1 VFKTKLKKVYFI
13 LALAGIILSS
23 GVIGFFAGRIFYLNP
38 DYNKIGVDL
47 QAINQ
52 GQGDIFSKVVGSLKT
67 GFLGSVD
74 AKKSYYGAIKGY
86 VASLGDPYTV
96 FFDPEESKTFK
107 SELAG
112 ELEGIGVKM
121 VEDGDYPVVV
131 APLSGTPAAQA
142 GIKPKDKIVEID
154 GKSTQGKTLDE
165 VTSWIRGVSGTKV
178 KVVVIRSG
186 DEQPIE
192 FEITRM
198 LIKVQS
204 VEGKQ
209 IGDTGYI
216 LLSEFGPD
224 TAELFHN
231 QAQKLK
237 DAGVSKFV
245 IDLRN
250 NPGGLLDQA
259 ILVANDIFSRDTP
272 VVIEQ
277 DKSKKNDETK
287 TTQDGLLKQ
296 DKIIV
301 LVNDGTASAAEILAG
316 AVQDDNRGKII
327 GEKTYGKGTVQQYE
341 EFDDRSSLKVTIAK
355 WLTPKGHDIDKEGIS
370 PDIEVKLN
378 RAPGEDESD
387 PVISRAIS
395 ELGRN

>member
-1 VFKTKLKKVYFI
+1 MFKTKLKKVYFI